1 MAAVANL
8 SISAPDVPAILA
20 AAEKEG
26 AASGEGLGEGA
37 GEEVV
42 QAQESPEETAA
53 KVRES
58 VHGRKAP

>member
-8 SISAPDVPAILA
+8 SISPPDVPAILA

-26 AASGEGLGEGA
+26 AVFGGVSGEGA
-37 GEEVV
+37 GVEEVHV
-42 QAQESPEETAA
+42 QESPEETAV

-58 VHGRKAP
+58 VRDGKAP